1 MRFRSRHRQEEVE
14 INLTSLIDVL
24 FILLLFFM
32 LSTTFRP
39 NAAVRLQLPQA
50 QTPAQATTL
59 PVRLT
64 VDALGNYY
72 LDDVA
77 LVNNQAQTLK
87 RALQQAVPDPARPL
101 LIQADKNAT
110 HQAVLRVLDVAAQL
124 GITQLSFAAEQ
135 SLDVGAV
142 APPITP

>member
-1 MRFRSRHRQEEVE
+1 MRFRSRHKPEEVE

-50 QTPAQATTL
+50 QTPAEATAL

-72 LDDVA
+72 LDDTP

-87 RALQQAVPDPARPL
+87 RALQQAVPDKTRPL

-135 SLDVGAV
+135 
-142 APPITP
+142 PHE